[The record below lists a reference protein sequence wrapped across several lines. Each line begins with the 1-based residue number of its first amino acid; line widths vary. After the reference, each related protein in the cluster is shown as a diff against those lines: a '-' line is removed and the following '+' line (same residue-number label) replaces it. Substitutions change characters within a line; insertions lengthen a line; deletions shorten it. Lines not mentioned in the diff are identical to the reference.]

1 MGLINALFDFITSFD
16 GSSYIEEAKEWGDE
30 VWNSMSRVNK
40 GVLVLTMID
49 ERLYIQMRLKF
60 RNDNVGIIS
69 VEEDRGWAVSSNRLS
84 KQQQRQLK
92 KEGCITIKRYR

>member
-69 VEEDRGWAVSSNRLS
+69 VEEDEVGQFQAIGCRNNSSDN
-84 KQQQRQLK
+84 
-92 KEGCITIKRYR
+92 

>member
-84 KQQQRQLK
+84 KRQQRQLK
-92 KEGCITIKRYR
+92 EEGCITIKRYR